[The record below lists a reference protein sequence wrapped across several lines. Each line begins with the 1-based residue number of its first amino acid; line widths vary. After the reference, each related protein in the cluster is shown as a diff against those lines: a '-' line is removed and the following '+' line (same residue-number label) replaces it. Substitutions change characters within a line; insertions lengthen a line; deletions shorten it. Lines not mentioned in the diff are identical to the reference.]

1 MPNQSTVL
9 APLYRLLKDQVEWE
23 WKRPEQGAFDK
34 CKELLISDKVLV
46 HYDPDLPLT
55 LACDSSAYGI
65 GAVIQHEMPSG
76 KKRPIAYAS
85 RTLAPAEKK
94 YSQIEKEGLSLIFG
108 VKKFH
113 QYLWGRKFKLVTDH
127 KPLLTLFG
135 EHKSLPTMAAARI
148 QRWAII
154 LSAYDYSIEY
164 CASEKHSNADGLSR
178 VPLPDTGDAGTTAIS
193 ESIHALLTAH
203 LEQAPLN
210 ADQVARTSRTDNV
223 LSKVLRY
230 VMTGW
235 PNDVDQ
241 SLKAFHTRKCELSVE
256 RGCVLWGTRVVLPE
270 KLRKTVLKELHSGH

>member
-1 MPNQSTVL
+1 RAFLGLVNYYGRFVPNQSTVL

-127 KPLLTLFG
+127 KPLQTVWRTQESTHYG
-135 EHKSLPTMAAARI
+135 STSNSKMGDHSL
-148 QRWAII
+148 
-154 LSAYDYSIEY
+154 SI
-164 CASEKHSNADGLSR
+164 
-178 VPLPDTGDAGTTAIS
+178 
-193 ESIHALLTAH
+193 
-203 LEQAPLN
+203 
-210 ADQVARTSRTDNV
+210 
-223 LSKVLRY
+223 
-230 VMTGW
+230 
-235 PNDVDQ
+235 
-241 SLKAFHTRKCELSVE
+241 
-256 RGCVLWGTRVVLPE
+256 
-270 KLRKTVLKELHSGH
+270 